1 MSRPPAGNVFELFSI
16 TEPGRPK
23 AKSRNTVDPEAKDR
37 KRRIEIIQEK
47 RDQEKSDCEVWD
59 EG

>member
-1 MSRPPAGNVFELFSI
+1 MSRPPEGNPFELFSI
-16 TEPGRPK
+16 TEQGRPK
-23 AKSRNTVDPEAKDR
+23 VKSRNTVDPEAKDR